1 MQLRQGEIYWVNDCP
16 PLHGS
21 IAAPHAVIIINPT
34 SQLTDP
40 GHPVHGMVVSSS
52 IPRPGPGH
60 ILMPNTRTHSSCRTG
75 FSKPCWA
82 VTSWILRITDRSKLG
97 ARGGYVGGKTLEK
110 VVLAFIDVVNC
121 GKMPMEHPPQAG
133 PGTSNRDA

>member
-1 MQLRQGEIYWVNDCP
+1 MVLRQGEIYWVADCP

-21 IAAPHAVIIINPT
+21 IAAPHAVIILNPT
-34 SQLTDP
+34 IQLAESAN
-40 GHPVHGMVVSSS
+40 PVYGMVVSSS

-60 ILMPNTRTHSSCRTG
+60 IPMPNTRTHSSCRTG

-97 ARGGYVGGKTLEK
+97 ARSGYVGGKTLEK
-110 VVLAFIDVVNC
+110 VVVAFIDVVNS
-121 GKMPMEHPPQAG
+121 GHMPIEHPPKSS
-133 PGTSNRDA
+133 PGKSRRDA